1 MFSQDRETVSKLKQE
16 NKHFAKL
23 FDEHN
28 KLHDKIEAEA
38 NHLSD
43 VELET
48 LKKRKLKS
56 KDELYAM
63 MHDYK
68 AKMKI

>member
-1 MFSQDRETVSKLKQE
+1 MFSQDRETVTVLKQE

-28 KLHDKIEAEA
+28 KLHDKIEAEG

-48 LKKRKLKS
+48 LKKQKLKS

-63 MHDYK
+63 IHDFK
-68 AKMKI
+68 AKSKS